1 MEWKSF
7 GKYFKFHSNLKIPFD
22 LIGTFASFY
31 QDVITSW
38 CNYYSSPPTLPST
51 ISSQHLWFNAFI
63 KIENSVLYYKEV
75 SDNQINY
82 MCDFFDRNGNL
93 KSLINLA
100 HEYKIEKKMYFK
112 WFHLIHAIP
121 ESWKK
126 DIKID
131 QGNFRNLLY
140 LNHHLIKNN
149 QIYFIEKLKAN
160 ELYFLSVSLRN
171 TVPTSKKYVE
181 NFSPNLYFIWKHVY
195 ILPNRHL
202 QVQS

>member
-1 MEWKSF
+1 
-7 GKYFKFHSNLKIPFD
+7 
-22 LIGTFASFY
+22 
-31 QDVITSW
+31 
-38 CNYYSSPPTLPST
+38 
-51 ISSQHLWFNAFI
+51 
-63 KIENSVLYYKEV
+63 
-75 SDNQINY
+75 

-93 KSLINLA
+93 KSLINLG

-112 WFHLIHAIP
+112 WFQLIHAIP

-131 QGNFRNLLY
+131 QGNFRNLVY
-140 LNHHLIKNN
+140 LSHRLIKNN

-171 TVPTSKKYVE
+171 TVPTSQNYVE
-181 NFSPNLYFIWKHVY
+181 NFFPNLSFIWKHVY
-195 ILPNRHL
+195 ILPNRYL